1 MLLME
6 ERGPL
11 RAHRVDL
18 LAGHLAPACI
28 HLLALLRGL
37 FVKVRFVGGREVV
50 GVSMG
55 MSMGLSMAS
64 IALLVVFATVT
75 IVRHVEVARVER
87 EGGVARVVWEGRPQL
102 ATYL

>member
-18 LAGHLAPACI
+18 LAGHLAPARI
-28 HLLALLRGL
+28 HLLALLGGL
-37 FVKVRFVGGREVV
+37 FVKERFIGGREIV
-50 GVSMG
+50 GVG
-55 MSMGLSMAS
+55 MSVRLSMAS